1 MLVKSTPRLAFL
13 NFSLALSLAGC
24 DLRLWIS
31 RTGSRLARVGSL
43 PLRAKTSLRS
53 AAMKPVRCAVL
64 KKTMTLCS
72 SGSSSMAASTISTV
86 ADRNRSIDGS
96 TTWLCATRL
105 LVSVPAAMASPSCTQ
120 STTTWS
126 E

>member
-31 RTGSRLARVGSL
+31 RTESRLARSP